1 LTEMAKSKLSQA
13 DIETIR
19 YLHGLGV
26 SRRKIAELHFKG
38 QISRTTVGY
47 VIDFGKVPSKSD
59 LMALK
64 QASLTEGQLPQCQH
78 QVRRDLSQEIDHYQP
93 SLASSFNRGL
103 GSVTPPSV
111 INKAVKENSEVK
123 DFIAFRKQRFA
134 LLGLLN
140 EKAWDPV
147 SNKFREQLRKRVT
160 RLGFDADSDND
171 LQFGQLNDMASA
183 GLAVIKMAGD
193 QASDLNIQRLVDA
206 SILYR
211 RPDWKTK
218 LEESRRQLRC
228 RRCRRLRSFIK
239 SKDGRSVTCLSC
251 GLETP
256 VEKARF
262 RISTRGLD
270 PEYVDLVHSAVTS
283 KSHGLGVEPG
293 PLTSPVKARIHFG
306 ESENE
311 PNSQSSEE

>member
-1 LTEMAKSKLSQA
+1 MAKSKLSQA

-218 LEESRRQLRC
+218 LAESKRQLRC
-228 RRCRRLRSFIK
+228 RRCRHLRSFLK
-239 SKDGRSVTCLSC
+239 SKDSRSVTCLSC

-256 VEKARF
+256 IKKARF
-262 RISTRGLD
+262 RISTRRLD

-283 KSHGLGVEPG
+283 KSSGSRLAVEPR
-293 PLTSPVKARIHFG
+293 PRDTLASAKASKPSQ
-306 ESENE
+306 EVVENVS
-311 PNSQSSEE
+311 NSQDS